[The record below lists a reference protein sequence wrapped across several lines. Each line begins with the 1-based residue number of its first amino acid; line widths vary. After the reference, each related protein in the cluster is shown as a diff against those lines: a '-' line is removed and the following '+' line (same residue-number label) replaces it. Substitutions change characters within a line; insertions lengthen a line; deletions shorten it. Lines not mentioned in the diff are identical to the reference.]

1 MRIASLDIGT
11 NTCNISICD
20 YVNGNTDFIFRDK
33 KVVALIDENFVNNTI
48 SDEAIKR
55 LVKVLNECKII
66 INEYKCDSIIACA
79 TSGIREAANK
89 DQIIDIAFS
98 NTGIKINV
106 IDGNKEAELVWKAVK
121 FAVPIKEKPAIIIDI
136 GGGSIE
142 FCIADNENLI
152 KKFSYKIGIA
162 RLLRTFNFND
172 PLTLEDINSI
182 RTEISNTIYEF
193 IEEARKFNPDIL
205 IGASGSFETFANL
218 VKFEC
223 EECYILE
230 ERTCNL
236 IPLDYFY
243 KVYQKLVSYD
253 LEQRKNMPGM
263 EIMRVKMM
271 PIAAVITLFLVE
283 KLRISKL
290 FQSNYSIKEGIIFDF
305 IETYKI

>member
-89 DQIIDIAFS
+89 DQIIDIAYS

-106 IDGNKEAELVWKAVK
+106 IDGNKEAELVWQAVK
-121 FAVPIKEKPAIIIDI
+121 FAVPIEENPVIIIDI

-142 FCIADNENLI
+142 FCIADNKNLI
-152 KKFSYKIGIA
+152 NKYSYKIGIA
-162 RLLRTFNFND
+162 RLLRTFNYND
-172 PLTLEDINSI
+172 PLTPEDINSI
-182 RTEISNTIYEF
+182 RAVVTNTIYEF
-193 IEEARKFNPDIL
+193 FEEARKFNPEIL
-205 IGASGSFETFANL
+205 IGASGSFETFSNL
-218 VKFEC
+218 VKYECDECFIFEGS
-223 EECYILE
+223 
-230 ERTCNL
+230 RFNL
-236 IPLDYFY
+236 IPLDYFLS
-243 KVYQKLVSYD
+243 VYQKLVSYD
-253 LEQRKNMPGM
+253 LIQRKNMPGM

-271 PIAAVITLFLVE
+271 PIAAVITMLVIE
-283 KLRISKL
+283 KLKISKL
-290 FQSNYSIKEGIIFDF
+290 FQSNFSIKEGIILDF
-305 IETYKI
+305 IEGFKV